1 MTFLISLPI
10 LGITAILQTTVV
22 SQMPLLGG
30 TADLMLIILTAWVL
44 QRQVQTSWQWS
55 LVGGLL
61 IDYFSG
67 LPFGLFTISYL
78 LINGA
83 GLILRRRI
91 WQFTYLIHLLLTL
104 LGTLIIHGFSVII
117 ILLQGTALNF
127 EQALQYI
134 TLPSLLLNLLLSFP
148 VYLLIKDV
156 ADQFHPQPIN
166 I

>member
-61 IDYFSG
+61 IDYYSG

-127 EQALQYI
+127 ELVLQHI

>member
-10 LGITAILQTTVV
+10 LTITAILQTTVV

-55 LVGGLL
+55 VVGGLL

-67 LPFGLFTISYL
+67 FPFGVFTISYL

-83 GLILRRRI
+83 GLIFRRRI
-91 WQFTYLIHLLLTL
+91 WQFTYLIHLLLTI

-127 EQALQYI
+127 EQVLQHI
-134 TLPSLLLNLLLSFP
+134 TLPSLLLNLLLSYP
-148 VYLLIKDV
+148 LYILMKDI
-156 ADQFHPQPIN
+156 ADQFHPQTIN